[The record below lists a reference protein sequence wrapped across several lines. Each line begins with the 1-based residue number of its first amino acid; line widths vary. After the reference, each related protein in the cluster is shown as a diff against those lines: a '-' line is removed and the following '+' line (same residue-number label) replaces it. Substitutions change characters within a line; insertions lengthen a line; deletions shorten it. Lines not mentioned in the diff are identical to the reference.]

1 MNTARLSVSTVSLT
15 FFVSAFPLLE
25 SKAYSGTEYRHSR
38 TSLSG
43 PDSAGEG
50 ALPGY
55 RRT

>member
-1 MNTARLSVSTVSLT
+1 MNTARLAVSTVSLT
-15 FFVSAFPLLE
+15 SFVSAFPLLE

-38 TSLSG
+38 ASLSG